1 MLGHLLFSVCIN
13 FFPLQINSPAE
24 VIMFAT
30 DTSILASH
38 NNDDDF
44 MKVFNLVLL
53 HISKW
58 FQANWLILN
67 VEQTSIVRYNL
78 TKFSHYPLNIA
89 YADPLSY

>member
-1 MLGHLLFSVCIN
+1 VLGHLLFSLHIN
-13 FFPLQINSPAE
+13 DFPLQINLLAE
-24 VIMFAT
+24 VIMFAA

-53 HISKW
+53 HISKL
-58 FQANWLILN
+58 FQAKWLILN
-67 VEQTSIVRYNL
+67 VEKTSIVRHTL

-89 YADPLSY
+89 YADPFS